1 MPMAGAVTEVVRAI
15 FMREVKEWMVGSR
28 FEEQDMRELYGTSPY
43 SSDRG
48 HSRARRL
55 RVSPHRLIPSGMPAE
70 TRAVTLPQH
79 VSVCRAKEASLHC
92 SMI

>member
-43 SSDRG
+43 SLDRG
-48 HSRARRL
+48 HSRA
-55 RVSPHRLIPSGMPAE
+55 
-70 TRAVTLPQH
+70 
-79 VSVCRAKEASLHC
+79 
-92 SMI
+92 